1 MYFLNPFCT
10 FKSQDVKFFPI
21 VSSWDTIC
29 RDRENLRWPGQ
40 PPLLHLWWPY
50 ELYVLT
56 SVVSGILGFR
66 YTTRAHTLLQWS
78 RTRRPLSRGHYPGR
92 SFLPWVFCA
101 CRLRLP
107 YRPSTFHAHDRK
119 GLKTAMKD
127 TYKAL
132 LTVSLTMQKR
142 TSCHSLTDSFAASKV
157 SSYWL
162 AEGSLANG
170 FYFKN
175 NTIDLFF
182 RNFHRIEW
190 DLLSYCGIAQ
200 TYSRLLI
207 RRFKAID
214 ILALNYSH

>member
-1 MYFLNPFCT
+1 MCRPFKNPP
-10 FKSQDVKFFPI
+10 D
-21 VSSWDTIC
+21 
-29 RDRENLRWPGQ
+29 
-40 PPLLHLWWPY
+40 LWWPY
-50 ELYVLT
+50 ELYRLT
-56 SVVSGILGFR
+56 SVVSILGFR
-66 YTTRAHTLLQWS
+66 YTTRTHTLLQWS

-119 GLKTAMKD
+119 GLKTTMKD
-127 TYKAL
+127 AYKAL
-132 LTVSLTMQKR
+132 FTVSLTMQKR
-142 TSCHSLTDSFAASKV
+142 TSCHRLTDSFAASKKV

-162 AEGSLANG
+162 GEDSLANG

-214 ILALNYSH
+214 LLALNYSH